1 MLDFVKSLL
10 YSAKDKARELKKM
23 GQQNVTKMKPP
34 HAKTSPPQKNTHTT
48 PPPPKKN
55 ENAQRTLK
63 KKKERDNKE
72 YNTCGLSQKI

>member
-1 MLDFVKSLL
+1 M

-48 PPPPKKN
+48 PPQKKRKCTKN
-55 ENAQRTLK
+55 F
-63 KKKERDNKE
+63 KKEKKRDNKE
-72 YNTCGLSQKI
+72 YKTCGLGQKI

>member
-1 MLDFVKSLL
+1 MVLFKKKKSLL

-34 HAKTSPPQKNTHTT
+34 HAKTSPPHKKIHTQ
-48 PPPPKKN
+48 PPPKKN

-63 KKKERDNKE
+63 KKKKGITKSIRHVD
-72 YNTCGLSQKI
+72 

>member
-1 MLDFVKSLL
+1 MLGFVKKKKKSLL

-34 HAKTSPPQKNTHTT
+34 HAKTSPPTKKYTHN
-48 PPPPKKN
+48 PPPKKN

-63 KKKERDNKE
+63 KKKKGITKSIRHVD
-72 YNTCGLSQKI
+72 